1 MLGLGNVFA
10 NFPMGQLKRYVKAFL
25 KIAFRHP
32 VTGVTII
39 PVLADGRIVMIQRR
53 DTGEWGFPGGLID
66 WGEDILQTTQ
76 RELREETGL
85 TFTQIER
92 LVGVYSSPE
101 RDPRMHS
108 IVISL
113 VVQAQGSLETQD
125 TGEILG
131 VQAFTPEALPTGKLS
146 HDHNQQLQDF
156 LQSQSVVIR

>member
-1 MLGLGNVFA
+1 
-10 NFPMGQLKRYVKAFL
+10 MGQLKRYVKAFL

-85 TFTQIER
+85 TFLRVER
-92 LVGVYSSPE
+92 LVGVYSSPD

-113 VVQAQGSLETQD
+113 VVQAEGTLATQD
-125 TGEILG
+125 TGEVLG
-131 VQAFTPEALPTGKLS
+131 VQAFTRETLPTEQLS
-146 HDHNQQLQDF
+146 HDHNQQLRDF
-156 LQSQSVVIR
+156 LQNQSVVIH